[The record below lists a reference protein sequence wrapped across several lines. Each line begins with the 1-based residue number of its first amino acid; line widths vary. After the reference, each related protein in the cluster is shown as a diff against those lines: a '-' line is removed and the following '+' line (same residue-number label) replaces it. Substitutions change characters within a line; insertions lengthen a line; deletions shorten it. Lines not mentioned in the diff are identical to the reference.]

1 MKNSSKEGKNCRI
14 FFYLIKQQWYQF
26 PSKISAMNTLPNKM
40 INIDKYRVAAN
51 VAVYHIVSNIIFQ
64 QIIHNYFMLK

>member
-1 MKNSSKEGKNCRI
+1 
-14 FFYLIKQQWYQF
+14 
-26 PSKISAMNTLPNKM
+26 MNTLPNKM